1 MPKDLTHEKIIEKLR
16 SDNHY
21 YGDFGRQWISNSDIK
36 ILLSNIEQ
44 YGQKVK
50 ENENLAKGRYF
61 HQLLLEPDKAKS
73 FPICDVK
80 TRSKEYKEFLEENN
94 LEFALKT
101 SEARDVELMVEW
113 FMEKDNKKTIGIK
126 EYLFDLGAKYEEPM
140 VRELYEG
147 VTPFKGKADVISRGM
162 IIDLKTSSD
171 VYKFAKNAPF
181 FGYHTQAYIYNALF
195 EMPMVFFVIGKER
208 KQYGTISGD
217 YYDVGIFNVSPE
229 FIDRG
234 REAVEHALVHYQD
247 YFSEKA
253 KKSIDEIVLKATL

>member
-1 MPKDLTHEKIIEKLR
+1 MPRDFKRSERVAGQMRRDLARLIQQEIKDPEVGFVSL
-16 SDNHY
+16 SDVEVTR
-21 YGDFGRQWISNSDIK
+21 D
-36 ILLSNIEQ
+36 LSHA
-44 YGQKVK
+44 KV
-50 ENENLAKGRYF
+50 F
-61 HQLLLEPDKAKS
+61 ITVFEPEKAKD

-80 TRSKEYKEFLEENN
+80 VRSKEYKEFLAENN
-94 LEFALKT
+94 LDFALKT
-101 SEARDVELMVEW
+101 SEAKDVELMVEW

-140 VRELYEG
+140 VKELYEG
-147 VTPFKGKADVISRGM
+147 INFKGKADVISRGM

-247 YFSEKA
+247 YFSKNA